1 MSGTQRA
8 AVVIVAIVLAVGAF
22 LVLRPSDDDEGDSPP
37 QTQATQTETAP
48 DSTSTTP
55 EATTP
60 EAEPKQEPEIQLIRV
75 RGGRPVG
82 GVQTIEAKSGDT
94 VRFRVQTETP
104 QEVHLHGYDLTENS
118 TADRPAEFRFKADD
132 TGIYELEIHG
142 THTQIGE
149 LKVEP

>member
-1 MSGTQRA
+1 MSGAQRA
-8 AVVIVAIVLAVGAF
+8 AVLIVALVIAVGAF
-22 LVLRPSDDDEGDSPP
+22 LVLRPSDEDDADDSPP
-37 QTQATQTETAP
+37 QTQATETTPAE
-48 DSTSTTP
+48 TTAP

-60 EAEPKQEPEIQLIRV
+60 EAQPKEPEVQLIRV

-104 QEVHLHGYDLTENS
+104 QEVHLHGYDLTEDS
-118 TADRPAEFRFKADD
+118 TAERPAEFRFEADD

>member
-1 MSGTQRA
+1 MSGAQRA
-8 AVVIVAIVLAVGAF
+8 AILGLAAIVAIAGF
-22 LVLRPSDDDEGDSPP
+22 LILRPDDGDD
-37 QTQATQTETAP
+37 ATQRDKPTAQQAP
-48 DSTSTTP
+48 TTTSTTP
-55 EATTP
+55 AETEPAPSAT
-60 EAEPKQEPEIQLIRV
+60 PKEPEVQLIRV

-82 GVQTIEAKSGDT
+82 GVQTVEAKEGDT

-118 TADRPAEFRFKADD
+118 TTERPAEFRFKADQ

>member
-1 MSGTQRA
+1 MSGAQRA
-8 AVVIVAIVLAVGAF
+8 AILGLAAIIAIAGF
-22 LVLRPSDDDEGDSPP
+22 LVLRPDDGDDDDSQRGNP
-37 QTQATQTETAP
+37 TAQP
-48 DSTSTTP
+48 APTTTTP
-55 EATTP
+55 SETEPAPTAT
-60 EAEPKQEPEIQLIRV
+60 PKEPEVRLIRV

-82 GVQTIEAKSGDT
+82 GVQTIEANEGET

-104 QEVHLHGYDLTENS
+104 QEVHLHGYDLTES
-118 TADRPAEFRFKADD
+118 TTSDRPAEFRFKADQ

>member
-1 MSGTQRA
+1 MSGAQRATVLVVA
-8 AVVIVAIVLAVGAF
+8 AVVAIAAF
-22 LVLRPSDDDEGDSPP
+22 LVLRPSDDDDSDDSPP
-37 QTQATQTETAP
+37 QTQAAPAQTEPGATP
-48 DSTSTTP
+48 ETTP
-55 EATTP
+55 QAEAR
-60 EAEPKQEPEIQLIRV
+60 EPEVQLIRV

-82 GVQTIEAKSGDT
+82 GVQTIEASQGDT

-104 QEVHLHGYDLTENS
+104 QEVHLHGYDLTEES
-118 TADRPAEFRFKADD
+118 SAGRPAEFRFKAED